1 MCCSLFWGN
10 LFWGNLFWVEKSPCK
25 GALLR
30 ESCIAHPHST
40 AMFDLRF
47 YKSVAK
53 YDYFAEHADEET
65 VRVAIQENPDF
76 FKEYLIGDGWMWYFY
91 DDEQRM
97 LILEKLQGLRKK
109 DDRKE
114 QYNNVIEKMNN
125 NPRIRNIYVK

>member
-1 MCCSLFWGN
+1 
-10 LFWGNLFWVEKSPCK
+10 
-25 GALLR
+25 
-30 ESCIAHPHST
+30 
-40 AMFDLRF
+40 MFDLRF

-53 YDYFAEHADEET
+53 YDDFAEHADEET